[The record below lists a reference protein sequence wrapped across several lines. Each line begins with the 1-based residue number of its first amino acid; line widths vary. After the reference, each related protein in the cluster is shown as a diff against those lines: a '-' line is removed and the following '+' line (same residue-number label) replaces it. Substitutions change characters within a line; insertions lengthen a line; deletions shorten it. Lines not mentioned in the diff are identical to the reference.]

1 MDLNINKSPRPDSIN
16 SRILVKLADTIAPSL
31 SIIFQNLYN
40 TITVPS
46 SWKEANITLI
56 FKRGDKKDPE
66 NYRPVSLTR
75 VLCKVMESILQ
86 DYLLDFLCENNILL
100 NK

>member
-46 SWKEANITLI
+46 S
-56 FKRGDKKDPE
+56 
-66 NYRPVSLTR
+66 
-75 VLCKVMESILQ
+75 
-86 DYLLDFLCENNILL
+86 
-100 NK
+100 